1 MTGVVVP
8 TGVKGMGVGLFTAP
22 TGGLGVLVEINP
34 FEAEL
39 FVDGKDGTGAMLVE
53 LGGNETAIG
62 VKAVVLIGGVDV
74 GAMEVGATGTGA
86 IPLVVAMTGMIPTE
100 PTLELV
106 GVATE
111 MGALVTTGVAT
122 GLGVATAEVFVT
134 TGAEEMV
141 FIGAEVTTGADGAA
155 GAIAADGLGLDAPG
169 GGI

>member
-1 MTGVVVP
+1 
-8 TGVKGMGVGLFTAP
+8 MGVGLFTAP
-22 TGGLGVLVEINP
+22 TGGLGVLVEVNP
-34 FEAEL
+34 FEAEV
-39 FVDGKDGTGAMLVE
+39 FVDVTDGKDGTGAMLVE

-62 VKAVVLIGGVDV
+62 VIAVVLIGGVEV
-74 GAMEVGATGTGA
+74 GAMDVGTMKVGATGTGA

-122 GLGVATAEVFVT
+122 GLGVATADVFVT
-134 TGAEEMV
+134 TGTEEPA
-141 FIGAEVTTGADGAA
+141 FTGAEVTNGADEAV
-155 GAIAADGLGLDAPG
+155 GAIAADGLGLEAPG